1 MPTTIVARIRP
12 DDWRELRDVRLRAL
26 ADAPSAFGSTLAREA
41 AFPDGVWR
49 ERAAQGRTLLART
62 VPDGGPPGDRDK
74 SDDGAP
80 PGSGRSPGPV
90 VGVAAVVPSPDDPTV
105 AELVS
110 VWVEPGARGS
120 GVAASLLARA
130 DDLAA
135 GLGART
141 LALWV
146 TATNTPA
153 LRLYDRAGFAPTGET
168 QPLPSDPRLL
178 ELRMTRRVAG

>member
-1 MPTTIVARIRP
+1 MPTTLVERTRP
-12 DDWRELRDVRLRAL
+12 DDWRDLRDVRLRAL
-26 ADAPSAFGSTLAREA
+26 ADAPSAFGSTLAREV
-41 AFPDGVWR
+41 AFPDDVWR
-49 ERAAQGRTLLART
+49 ERAAQGRTLLARA
-62 VPDGGPPGDRDK
+62 VLDDGRLA
-74 SDDGAP
+74 DGAP

-120 GVAASLLARA
+120 GVAASLVARA

-146 TATNTPA
+146 TATNAPA
-153 LRLYDRAGFAPTGET
+153 LRLYERAGFAPTGET
-168 QPLPSDPRLL
+168 QPLLSDPRLL

>member
-1 MPTTIVARIRP
+1 MPTTTVARVRP

-41 AFPDGVWR
+41 AFPDDVWR

-62 VPDGGPPGDRDK
+62 VPDDGRLADGDPAGGD
-74 SDDGAP
+74 
-80 PGSGRSPGPV
+80 RSPGPV
-90 VGVAAVVPSPDDPTV
+90 VGIAAVVPSLGDATV

-120 GVAASLLARA
+120 GVAESLLARA
-130 DDLAA
+130 EDLAA

-146 TATNTPA
+146 TATNAPA
-153 LRLYDRAGFAPTGET
+153 LRLYERAGFVPTGET
-168 QPLPSDPRLL
+168 QPLPSDPRLV

>member
-1 MPTTIVARIRP
+1 MPTTTVARIRP

-62 VPDGGPPGDRDK
+62 AL
-74 SDDGAP
+74 DDGRLADGDP
-80 PGSGRSPGPV
+80 AGNDRSPGPV
-90 VGVAAVVPSPDDPTV
+90 VGIAAVVPSPDDATV

-146 TATNTPA
+146 TATNAPA
-153 LRLYDRAGFAPTGET
+153 LRLYERAGFAPTGET
-168 QPLPSDPRLL
+168 QPLPSDPRLV
-178 ELRMTRRVAG
+178 ELRMARRVAG

>member
-1 MPTTIVARIRP
+1 MPTTTVARIRP

-26 ADAPSAFGSTLAREA
+26 ADAPSAFGSTLGREA
-41 AFPDGVWR
+41 VFPDDVWR

-62 VPDGGPPGDRDK
+62 VPDGGPAGND
-74 SDDGAP
+74 
-80 PGSGRSPGPV
+80 RSPGPV
-90 VGVAAVVPSPDDPTV
+90 VGIAAVVPSPDDATV

-146 TATNTPA
+146 TATNAPA
-153 LRLYDRAGFAPTGET
+153 LRLYERAGFAPTGET
-168 QPLPSDPRLL
+168 QPLPSDPRLV

>member
-1 MPTTIVARIRP
+1 MPTTTVARIRP

-41 AFPDGVWR
+41 AFPDDVWR

-62 VPDGGPPGDRDK
+62 APDGGPP
-74 SDDGAP
+74 DDGGPA
-80 PGSGRSPGPV
+80 GNDRSPGPV
-90 VGVAAVVPSPDDPTV
+90 VGIAAVVPSPDDATV

-130 DDLAA
+130 EDLAA

-146 TATNTPA
+146 TATNAPA
-153 LRLYDRAGFAPTGET
+153 LRLYERAGFAPTGET
-168 QPLPSDPRLL
+168 QPLPSDPRLV

>member
-1 MPTTIVARIRP
+1 MPTTTVARIRP

-41 AFPDGVWR
+41 AFPDDVWR

-62 VPDGGPPGDRDK
+62 VPDGGPP
-74 SDDGAP
+74 DDGSPAA
-80 PGSGRSPGPV
+80 GDRSPGPV
-90 VGVAAVVPSPDDPTV
+90 VGIAAVVPSPDDATV

-146 TATNTPA
+146 TATNAPA
-153 LRLYDRAGFAPTGET
+153 LRLYERAGFAPTGET